1 MLGGLVPVPESWP
14 VEAESHVLY
23 SWWLIPHYLKY
34 DISHSDRINFTSNIS
49 DSFPVGNFLSNIFK
63 GPSDEMLL
71 NRESIHKMNLLVASA
86 APTSGDSSQH
96 IPTVEHNALVSEIGP
111 AGLVSDATAHKAT
124 SDQISVYVVREGDTL
139 SQIAE
144 MFNVTVNTIK
154 WGNDL
159 SSNTLKAGEV
169 LVILPISGVKHTVKK
184 GDTADSLAKK
194 YKGDVEEILAYN
206 NLNKGDSLIVGS
218 VVIIP
223 DGEVLPAPSSTSGSG
238 TRSPG
243 HSSGGLKEYAGY
255 YMRPVAQVVDPV
267 EVRTVE
273 AFGDDLDVAVVHHR
287 MHHFLQAHQWR
298 VTPSRVEG
306 PLYNFFIHIEDKYFY
321 EHGGVRIPSIIRAE
335 FNNLIGRKAGSG
347 GASTLTQQLIKNTD
361 IQLAQSHL
369 VEFAFAVVNAQ

>member
-1 MLGGLVPVPESWP
+1 M
-14 VEAESHVLY
+14 AVL
-23 SWWLIPHYLKY
+23 LLP
-34 DISHSDRINFTSNIS
+34 ISVYAG
-49 DSFPVGNFLSNIFK
+49 PVGNFLSNIFK

-255 YMRPVAQVVDPV
+255 YMRPVAGGKKTQGIHGYNGIDIGAPVGTPIYASADGEVIISRSGGWNGGYGNYVVI
-267 EVRTVE
+267 RHSNGTQTLYSHNSKN
-273 AFGDDLDVAVVHHR
+273 AVAVGDTVKQGDIIGFIGATGKATGPHL
-287 MHHFLQAHQWR
+287 HF
-298 VTPSRVEG
+298 E
-306 PLYNFFIHIEDKYFY
+306 
-321 EHGGVRIPSIIRAE
+321 IR
-335 FNNLIGRKAGSG
+335 
-347 GASTLTQQLIKNTD
+347 GAKNP
-361 IQLAQSHL
+361 
-369 VEFAFAVVNAQ
+369 F